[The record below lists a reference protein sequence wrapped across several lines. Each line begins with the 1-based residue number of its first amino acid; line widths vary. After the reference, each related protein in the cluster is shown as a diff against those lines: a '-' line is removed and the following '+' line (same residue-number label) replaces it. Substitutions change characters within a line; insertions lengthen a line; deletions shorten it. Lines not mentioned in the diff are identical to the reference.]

1 MSSVSGAARAIA
13 RLCAFHRK
21 RGGDARQ
28 TTRDLV
34 EGREPEESHKILS
47 TLPPEW
53 ADHAI
58 SCVHAVLMPDG
69 HRKHL
74 GAFFTPP
81 HLADHLVRRLQ
92 HLGVAFLSARFRD
105 PASGGA
111 AFLVPLA
118 RRMVQGW
125 MDAGMPREAVA
136 RTMRERLQGSE
147 LDPGLAD
154 LSRRLIAR
162 MLRQEM
168 GFPAKLARQAAS
180 IVACRDGLLPPP
192 RPFDHEV
199 GNPPYRRLSAA
210 EHAKAAAAFPDITS
224 GRLNQ
229 YALFVRR
236 ALDHVPA
243 GGLVA
248 HVVPASLIGG
258 SEFRQFRLRMSQLA
272 RVEVLDVVQKRSG
285 IFLDATQDACCLV
298 LRRRETPLDAPPP
311 HDTLTGILHNDGI
324 LSEQGRAM
332 LPSDGSPWAL
342 PRPGGADGPMTS
354 LLALGWRPRVGY
366 LVANRQG
373 NILHQRRAKGRMP
386 LIWAASITAE
396 GGFDFERG
404 CLSRQAGRR
413 AWVDVSSGATW
424 VVRGACVA
432 LQRVSSS
439 SQSRRLTAAVIPQG
453 FVSQH
458 GGVVGENHVLLL
470 TPEREDAVAAEV
482 IAALLNSPEASAAY
496 ARVGGTATISA
507 KLLATL
513 PISSPCAGGFRP
525 GNPAIAMPGP
535 RHSGASRVPP
545 WPTPAPAVP
554 STLGAG

>member
-1 MSSVSGAARAIA
+1 MPTDYETSESKTPASSVSDAARAIA

-28 TTRDLV
+28 VTLDLV
-34 EGREPEESHKILS
+34 EGREPEESLRILS

-81 HLADHLVRRLQ
+81 HLAEHLVRRLQ
-92 HLGVAFLSARFRD
+92 QLDVDPLSAKFRD

-118 RRMVQGW
+118 RMMVRGW
-125 MDAGMPREAVA
+125 MDAGMSHETVA
-136 RTMRERLQGSE
+136 RNMRERLQGSE

-154 LSRRLIAR
+154 LSYRLIVR
-162 MLRQEM
+162 MLRHEM
-168 GFPAKLARQAAS
+168 GFPAQLARQAAS
-180 IVACRDGLLPPP
+180 IVACRDGLLPPL

-210 EHAKAAAAFPDITS
+210 EHAQAAAAFPDITS

-236 ALDHVPA
+236 ALDHVPN
-243 GGLVA
+243 GGMIA

-258 SEFRQFRLRMSQLA
+258 SEFRQFRLRISQLA
-272 RVEVLDVVQKRSG
+272 RVEVLDMVQKRSG

-298 LRRRETPLDAPPP
+298 LRRRESPLDAPPP
-311 HDTLTGILHNDGI
+311 HNTLAGTLHDDGT
-324 LSEQGRAM
+324 LSEQGRTM

-342 PRPGGADGPMTS
+342 PRPGGADVPTTS

-366 LVANRQG
+366 LVPNRQG
-373 NILHQRRAKGRMP
+373 DILHQRRARGRMP

-404 CLSRQAGRR
+404 RLSRQARGR
-413 AWVDVSSGATW
+413 AWVDAPGGATW
-424 VVRGACVA
+424 VMRGPCVA

-439 SQSRRLTAAVIPQG
+439 SQSRRLTAAVIPQS

-470 TPEREDAVAAEV
+470 TPEREDAVAPKV
-482 IAALLNSPEASAAY
+482 IAAILNSPEANAAY

-513 PISSPCAGGFRP
+513 PIPSLC
-525 GNPAIAMPGP
+525 
-535 RHSGASRVPP
+535 ASRFGLV
-545 WPTPAPAVP
+545 
-554 STLGAG
+554 LIR